1 MKNIPKKIYLNLDHE
16 PKEGDD
22 FRGRKPI
29 TWSTYPYRPYD
40 IEYILA
46 TPALKAAYDERQR
59 QIEKEGYDEKHDDE
73 HVSGELALAASHYAC
88 PKDCR
93 EAAITI
99 DGVGWMQEQDYP
111 YLWPWSPEDWKPTPD
126 DRKREITKAMAL
138 LIAEYE
144 RLERLEETK

>member
-1 MKNIPKKIYLNLDHE
+1 MKNIPRKIYLSENELAHSYDIVYSE
-16 PKEGDD
+16 EIKGD
-22 FRGRKPI
+22 KV
-29 TWSTYPYRPYD
+29 

-46 TPALKAAYDERQR
+46 TPALKAAHDERQR

-99 DGVGWMQEQDYP
+99 DGVGWMQEEDYP

-144 RLERLEETK
+144 RLDRKEETSNE